1 MTLVG
6 LAARNVLRNKFR
18 AVLTILG
25 VAVSILTFML
35 LRTVVYAWTAGAEW
49 AAKDR
54 VVTRHK
60 VTFVMTLPK
69 RYIEDVRTRVPG
81 VKVATFANWF
91 GGKDPKHD
99 KEFFGALAV
108 DQATHFAVYDD
119 MAVTPDV
126 LEKWKADPQGAIV
139 GDVLAKKMGW
149 TVGSKVTLVSGI
161 YPKQGDWEFHVVGIY
176 EAKSKSVDRSTFVFR
191 WDYLNDSL
199 PEARKDQIG
208 WIVARVTDPN
218 RAAATGVDIDKM
230 FDEKEIQTLSQ
241 DERAFNASFLASF
254 SAVLTAIDLI
264 SVVILVIMGLVLGNT
279 IAMGVRERTN
289 EYGVLK
295 ALGFSNGHVMWFV
308 VGEALVIGAAGGA
321 VGLLISYPFIEKGL
335 GRFLEE
341 NMGAMFPYFRINP
354 ATTALAVA
362 LAFGLAIVAS
372 VIPALQAGRL
382 KTVDALKRVA

>member
-99 KEFFGALAV
+99 KEFFGTLAV
-108 DQATHFAVYDD
+108 DQATHFTVYDD
-119 MAVTPDV
+119 MSVTPDV

-161 YPKQGDWEFHVVGIY
+161 YPKQGDWEFHIVGLY

-208 WIVARVTDPN
+208 WIVARVTDPS
-218 RAAATGVDIDKM
+218 RAAATGVDVDKM

-264 SVVILVIMGLVLGNT
+264 SIVILVIMGLVLGNT

-295 ALGFSNGHVMWFV
+295 ALGFSSAHVMWFV
-308 VGEALVIGAAGGA
+308 VGEALVIGGAGGA

-372 VIPALQAGRL
+372 VLPALQAGRL

>member
-18 AVLTILG
+18 AVLTIVG

-69 RYIEDVRTRVPG
+69 RYIDDVRTKVPG

-108 DQATHFAVYDD
+108 DPATHFTVYDD
-119 MAVTPDV
+119 MSVTPDV

-139 GDVLAKKMGW
+139 GDVLAKKMGR
-149 TVGSKVTLVSGI
+149 TVGRKITLVSGI
-161 YPKQGDWEFHVVGIY
+161 YPKQGDWEFHVVGTY
-176 EAKSKSVDRSTFVFR
+176 DAKSKSVDRSTFIFR

-208 WIVARVTDPN
+208 WIVARVTDPS
-218 RAAATGVDIDKM
+218 RAAATGVEIDKM

-264 SVVILVIMGLVLGNT
+264 SIVILVIMGLVLGNT

-295 ALGFSNGHVMWFV
+295 ALGFSNAHIVWFV
-308 VGEALVIGAAGGA
+308 MGEALVIGGAGGA
-321 VGLLISYPFIEKGL
+321 LGLLISYPFIEKGL

-354 ATTALAVA
+354 ATTALAIG

-382 KTVDALKRVA
+382 KTVDALKRLA

>member
-1 MTLVG
+1 M
-6 LAARNVLRNKFR
+6 
-18 AVLTILG
+18 LT
-25 VAVSILTFML
+25 
-35 LRTVVYAWTAGAEW
+35 TAPSSFSQRRSEQDPHPKPLPQAGEGAKGKR
-49 AAKDR
+49 KDS
-54 VVTRHK
+54 
-60 VTFVMTLPK
+60 M
-69 RYIEDVRTRVPG
+69 
-81 VKVATFANWF
+81 
-91 GGKDPKHD
+91 
-99 KEFFGALAV
+99 
-108 DQATHFAVYDD
+108 Q
-119 MAVTPDV
+119 
-126 LEKWKADPQGAIV
+126 
-139 GDVLAKKMGW
+139 
-149 TVGSKVTLVSGI
+149 S
-161 YPKQGDWEFHVVGIY
+161 VGIY